1 MELLMTLMRL
11 PVLGQMRLVG
21 GTALALQYVGI
32 AALLTSI
39 SLGTKRIKAYMRRRL
54 VTKTGVL
61 SNMQKKY
68 VFSFHISL
76 VFRTF
81 ARKILDLDCKRSY
94 FKNEHTIL
102 SPLYR

>member
-39 SLGTKRIKAYMRRRL
+39 SLGILLKMLMNYRNIRQT
-54 VTKTGVL
+54 VL
-61 SNMQKKY
+61 
-68 VFSFHISL
+68 
-76 VFRTF
+76 T
-81 ARKILDLDCKRSY
+81 
-94 FKNEHTIL
+94 T
-102 SPLYR
+102 